1 MKLRLRKVLQVMG
14 LVKKPRPPR
23 KSPIKNNYGT
33 LVYQEPDGLGGILTI
48 RVY

>member
-14 LVKKPRPPR
+14 LVKKR
-23 KSPIKNNYGT
+23 KPLRKRLIKNNYGT
-33 LVYQEPDGLGGILTI
+33 VIYQEPDGLGEILTI